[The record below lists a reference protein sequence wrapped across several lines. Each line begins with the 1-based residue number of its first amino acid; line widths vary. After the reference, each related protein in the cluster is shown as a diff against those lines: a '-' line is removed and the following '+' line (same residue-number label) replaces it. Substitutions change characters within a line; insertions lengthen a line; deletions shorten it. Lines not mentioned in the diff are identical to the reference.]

1 MPARSAKPASP
12 TKSSLPAL
20 SKKVASPKVQKKA
33 LFAKPEAA
41 KKIVADLVKGLPES
55 AVAARQSVHA
65 QVLLHGIASQIKQL
79 GNKPI
84 SLVAKNIV
92 SKGINLKPSS
102 LQGVS
107 KKRSATRKEVSKAL
121 NSEII
126 KYASVLPSQVAARK
140 RVAAVK
146 DAVNAEIVK
155 KAVISQLKKKAA
167 AKSSAKP
174 NTIKVPSSP
183 VKTPSKASPKKA
195 SPAKVSPESAKAPTT
210 KSPVVKSPKP
220 AKK

>member
-1 MPARSAKPASP
+1 MPARSAKQASP

-20 SKKVASPKVQKKA
+20 SKKVASPKVQKKT

-41 KKIVADLVKGLPES
+41 KKIVAEMVKGLPES
-55 AVAARQSVHA
+55 TVEARQSVHA
-65 QVLLHGIASQIKQL
+65 QVLLHGIANQIKHL

-84 SLVAKNIV
+84 SLVANNIV
-92 SKGINLKPSS
+92 NKGINLKPSS

-140 RVAAVK
+140 RIAAVK
-146 DAVNAEIVK
+146 DTVNAEIVK
-155 KAVISQLKKKAA
+155 NAVISQLKKKAA
-167 AKSSAKP
+167 AKSSGKP

-183 VKTPSKASPKKA
+183 VKSASKVSPKKA
-195 SPAKVSPESAKAPTT
+195 AKVSPESAKAPTT